1 MIVHL
6 VLAPKIEGAPV
17 GEPFASVNLKERPL
31 PGESLIV
38 NGDAFRVIG
47 RMIDVMFH
55 QETRMDCL
63 GGIHDVGDPVPVAE
77 YSLLVAQVGRA
88 APKPSIIT
96 DPST

>member
-17 GEPFASVNLKERPL
+17 GEPFASVNLEERPL
-31 PGESLIV
+31 PGEALIY
-38 NGDAFRVIG
+38 NGDAYRVIG
-47 RMIDVMFH
+47 RMIDVEVRPRKH
-55 QETRMDCL
+55 
-63 GGIHDVGDPVPVAE
+63 GDTFGDNIVIA
-77 YSLLVAQVGRA
+77 YQLLVAQVGRA